1 MNKAVKHPV
10 WKFIKFS
17 FKADKKYYFLV
28 LINCLINALL
38 TVFNSYSL
46 SFIITSFEKGDYL
59 FSLYIGGGISLINVL
74 FYFLCKLLK
83 SRIEIETKVM
93 NARVNEELC
102 YVLTRVEFQVIEDPY
117 YLELKERA
125 KQTIENQG
133 CIFGFIVCLSSL
145 LQGIV
150 TLLGLMAVIL
160 TFDYII
166 LIIIFV
172 SFLIFTGLTLLSLKT
187 QIKFFNDLI
196 PINQRFEYYLNT
208 LTEPKNGKDFRF
220 YPIGRFMD
228 KKFEEF
234 GGEQA
239 AYFKRYGNTLSV
251 VGVAQ
256 SILKVIENV
265 LVYSYLVIKTIKSSL
280 ALSKFSLL
288 ISCALSF
295 SSVIESM
302 VSVSTNFLRYCQ
314 YVKPIMELV
323 ELPLPQDNKDA
334 IPFDGD
340 IESIEFKNVS
350 FTYPRTTNKILD
362 NVSFKINKGE
372 KISIV
377 GLNGA
382 EKTTIVKLLCRLYKI
397 NEGEILVNNINI
409 DQYNYCSYIE
419 KISAVFQDFKLFA
432 YTIKENILNSDGDE
446 KIAYD
451 LASKVGLKEKID
463 SLEDGINS
471 LYSKS
476 FDEKGIEL
484 SGGECQKVAIA
495 RALHSKSSLIIL
507 DEPTSALD
515 PIAEAEIYSSF
526 NDLVQNKTALY
537 ISHRM
542 SSSIFCDKILL
553 LNNGKVEDFAP
564 HKELIK
570 KKESLYYK
578 LFTSQAKNYAS

>member
-1 MNKAVKHPV
+1 MNNEIKHPV
-10 WKFIKFS
+10 MKFIKFS

-28 LINCLINALL
+28 LLNCIINALL

-46 SFIITSFEKGDYL
+46 SLIIASFERGDYTS
-59 FSLYIGGGISLINVL
+59 SLYIGGAIVLINVM
-74 FYFLCKLLK
+74 FYFLCKLLS

-102 YVLTRVEFQVIEDPY
+102 SILTRVEFQAIEDPY

-125 KQTIENQG
+125 KQAIENQG
-133 CIFGFIVCLSSL
+133 CVFGFIASLASL
-145 LQGIV
+145 LQGII
-150 TLLGLMAVIL
+150 TLFGLMAVIL

-196 PINQRFEYYLNT
+196 PINRKFGYYLT
-208 LTEPKNGKDFRF
+208 ILTEPRYGKDFRF

-228 KKFEEF
+228 KKFEDY

-239 AYFKRYGNTLSV
+239 NYFKKFGNILGL
-251 VGVAQ
+251 VGALQ
-256 SILKVIENV
+256 SILKVVENIFI
-265 LVYSYLVIKTIKSSL
+265 YSYLVLKTIKNSL
-280 ALSKFSLL
+280 PVSRFSLF

-302 VSVSTNFLRYCQ
+302 VNTSTNFLRYCQ
-314 YVKPIMELV
+314 YVAPIMELV
-323 ELPLPQDNKDA
+323 ELPLPMDDKDA
-334 IPFDGD
+334 ISFDG
-340 IESIEFKNVS
+340 EVEEIEFKNVS
-350 FTYPRTTNKILD
+350 FTYPRTSTKILD

-382 EKTTIVKLLCRLYKI
+382 GKTTIVKLICRLYKI
-397 NEGEILVNNINI
+397 NEGEILVNGINI
-409 DQYNYCSYIE
+409 DRYNYSTYIS

-432 YTIKENILNSDGDE
+432 YTIKENILNDDGDE
-446 KIAYD
+446 EMAYD
-451 LASKVGLKEKID
+451 LACKVGLKEKID
-463 SLEDGINS
+463 SLEDGVNS
-471 LYSKS
+471 LYTKS

-515 PIAEAEIYSSF
+515 PLAEAEIYSSF

-542 SSSIFCDKILL
+542 SSSVFCDKILL

-570 KKESLYYK
+570 KTDSLYYK
-578 LFTSQAKNYAS
+578 LFTS